1 MSGIIFPK
9 QSVVER
15 YLQVAMAVNVGWLMF
30 IFTFG

>member
-1 MSGIIFPK
+1 MSGIIFLK

-15 YLQVAMAVNVGWLMF
+15 YFRDAMAVNVGKLMF